1 MNNYNDFSIE
11 KVSKQELYD
20 IMQKKY
26 EDGYRLAQICSIA
39 FDGYNEVIYSVTKEY
54 LMENYKIELPVD
66 EEIKS
71 FSDIF
76 PAANLYEN
84 EIKELWGVK
93 VTGMALD
100 YDNKFYRI
108 SKETPFKKQINAVQK
123 QDAQKEQ
130 APACAGKIV
139 NNIDT
144 CILCGLCARKC
155 PQSCITVDRK
165 EEKTWSINRDDCIQC
180 GACIDACIKFH
191 SLSFAEDDGE
201 KGIVTIKK
209 EDK

>member
-11 KVSKQELYD
+11 KVTKQELYE
-20 IMQKKY
+20 ILPKKC
-26 EDGYRLAQICSIA
+26 EDGYRIAQICSTA
-39 FDGYNEVIYSVTKEY
+39 FEGYNEVIYSVTKEY
-54 LMENYKIELPVD
+54 HMENYKVELPID

-93 VTGMALD
+93 VVGMTLD
-100 YDNKFYRI
+100 YQDKFYRVA
-108 SKETPFKKQINAVQK
+108 KDTPFKKQISTTQK
-123 QDAQKEQ
+123 TEVKSDE
-130 APACAGKIV
+130 PLTSGKIV

-144 CILCGLCARKC
+144 CILCGLCSKKC
-155 PQSCITVDRK
+155 PAQAITVDRK
-165 EEKTWSINRDDCIQC
+165 DAKTWSINRDECIQC
-180 GACIDACIKFH
+180 GACIDACLKFH
-191 SLSFAEDDGE
+191 CLSFAEDDGE
-201 KGIVTIKK
+201 AGVVTMKK